1 MPNLTPTFRR
11 GLFLLAAPMLTLAAP
26 LWALQPAAKAPAQPT
41 APAPFDGHTPT
52 GPAHDP
58 FNYRRFGIEHPK
70 PKAPGAIR
78 LATYNVANLFDGKD
92 DPNLSGED
100 DDLPSAKPQEQLEAL
115 AMTIKR
121 LDADVLCL
129 QEIES
134 YDALVWFRDSYL
146 KGLGYEHVV
155 SIDSGDARGIENA
168 VLSRV
173 PIVDKE
179 VWVQRA
185 LKGEHPA
192 TIRNRPNEFAG
203 RPLTF
208 HRTPLRVDLEAP
220 AANGQP
226 AFTFSVFVVHHK
238 SGRDFN
244 YWREAEAAGL
254 AEILGQ
260 FQKAN
265 PAAAFAVLGDFNAEP
280 SAKSVQ
286 TLTAAGL
293 EDVFADVHAPGQKL
307 ASEFVT
313 HESGRAIDQ
322 ILLSPALKARTV
334 PESRFV
340 LGTPARP
347 EGVDFRRVPLPPG
360 APSDHY
366 PVVVDLQGPAFG
378 AKASGNAP
386 ETKAGEGADAPA
398 KREDD
403 VKKNAEPVGSTKET
417 PKSGE

>member
-1 MPNLTPTFRR
+1 MSDLSKPTFRP
-11 GLFLLAAPMLTLAAP
+11 GLMLLAAPLLMLAAP
-26 LWALQPAAKAPAQPT
+26 LSALQPAAKAP
-41 APAPFDGHTPT
+41 PAPEAVAGHAPT

-58 FNYRRFGIEHPK
+58 YNLRRFGIAEPK
-70 PKAPGAIR
+70 AKAPGAIR
-78 LATYNVANLFDGKD
+78 LATYNVANLFDDKD

-100 DDLPSAKPQEQLEAL
+100 DDLPSRKPQEELDAL
-115 AMTIKR
+115 ALTIKR

-134 YDALVWFRDSYL
+134 YDTLIWFRDTYL

-155 SIDSGDARGIENA
+155 SIDAGDSRGIENA

-179 VWVQRA
+179 VWVHRA
-185 LKGEHPA
+185 LKGAHPA
-192 TIRNRPNEFAG
+192 TLRNRPNEFAG

-220 AANGQP
+220 AVEGQP
-226 AFTFSVFVVHHK
+226 AFTFSVFVVHNK

-244 YWREAEAAGL
+244 YWREAEAQGL
-254 AEILGQ
+254 ADLLAE
-260 FQKAN
+260 FRKAN
-265 PAAAFAVLGDFNAEP
+265 PDAALAVLGDFNAEP
-280 SAKSVQ
+280 DAKSVQ
-286 TLTAAGL
+286 TLTGAGL
-293 EDVFADVHAPGQKL
+293 EDLFADVHTKGQKL
-307 ASEFVT
+307 APEFVT

-322 ILLSPALKARTV
+322 ILLSPALKARVV

-347 EGVDFRRVPLPPG
+347 EGVDYRRVPLPPG

-366 PVVVDLQGPAFG
+366 PVAVDLKGPAFG
-378 AKASGNAP
+378 ASGNAP
-386 ETKAGEGADAPA
+386 EKDAKADRKSPTE
-398 KREDD
+398 REDS
-403 VKKNAEPVGSTKET
+403 VKKGGEAVGNSKES
-417 PKSGE
+417 PKSGD